1 MQKKYIVR
9 LTNEEQERKPGS
21 STPDALEHHAR
32 RQSVWT
38 EYANDRIQ
46 KFGENVGSSR
56 SKLWRLWSLKR

>member
-21 STPDALEHHAR
+21 SIPDALEHHAR

-46 KFGENVGSSR
+46 KFAPLSSPTQQ
-56 SKLWRLWSLKR
+56 

>member
-1 MQKKYIVR
+1 MRATKRSVALQKKYIVR

-46 KFGENVGSSR
+46 KFAPLSSPTYE
-56 SKLWRLWSLKR
+56 